1 MAHAT
6 RSSNRVTKLRRDS
19 EFAYDEATL
28 NFLTVRNNSLG
39 DAWQQRTTL
48 GSTTSDRK
56 QPIVVNSE
64 SFTGNNVIN
73 TWSTLNLLPSMIQQ
87 AANSVNIL
95 DSEGFDIQVDVRSQ
109 DEHHLHNV
117 NKSSAESRQ
126 YLAGAR
132 PRHSVRDF
140 RGYSTTSS
148 TRLDFIGSPFVDP
161 NFLLMSPTVH
171 SDSSEVYIEEI
182 FANMQE
188 NNRCQQCSDSI
199 TCADC
204 QSKESDRE
212 LRSQLSEALGKI
224 KILEDHMSRQ
234 NETIRQQSDRLH
246 NLETSRSESSGGD
259 SRGAS
264 SSTNGKKKA
273 KGGNAP
279 KGTKKLV
286 RIEEEGE
293 RQYKL
298 MTEQLR
304 NREQLLFDV
313 VDVDESSEEELTM
326 RDLRKKMSKMER
338 EMCNNKVSSRMK
350 QAGAT
355 YPMADFETSNSSGT
369 DSSEVDRKF
378 KVRSRRRKVKSGAKV
393 KTRPVIRQMLWPHT
407 VANEEDGEDVLCE
420 DIGLAKFLSCFTCIM
435 TSCGKVEAAGR
446 ARLLN
451 AISSVLECLP
461 WAEARLF
468 HNMVMVKL
476 EQRRYEWT
484 SDFSALGN
492 QFIDKKVRE
501 NLRYRNSSGGSGQY
515 SKGSGKGARHS
526 KSNPSPSSSS
536 QNRGRSSQPG
546 VCRNW
551 NFGTCTFAERCNRL
565 HVCCTCA
572 DAGKPGEQHKASI
585 HKNSRGSDRNYRP
598 RV

>member
-48 GSTTSDRK
+48 GSTTSDRT

-73 TWSTLNLLPSMIQQ
+73 TWSTINLLPPMIQQ

-117 NKSSAESRQ
+117 NKSSAEPRQ

-234 NETIRQQSDRLH
+234 NETIRQ
-246 NLETSRSESSGGD
+246 
-259 SRGAS
+259 
-264 SSTNGKKKA
+264 
-273 KGGNAP
+273 
-279 KGTKKLV
+279 
-286 RIEEEGE
+286 
-293 RQYKL
+293 
-298 MTEQLR
+298 
-304 NREQLLFDV
+304 
-313 VDVDESSEEELTM
+313 
-326 RDLRKKMSKMER
+326 
-338 EMCNNKVSSRMK
+338 
-350 QAGAT
+350 
-355 YPMADFETSNSSGT
+355 
-369 DSSEVDRKF
+369 
-378 KVRSRRRKVKSGAKV
+378 
-393 KTRPVIRQMLWPHT
+393 
-407 VANEEDGEDVLCE
+407 
-420 DIGLAKFLSCFTCIM
+420 
-435 TSCGKVEAAGR
+435 
-446 ARLLN
+446 
-451 AISSVLECLP
+451 
-461 WAEARLF
+461 
-468 HNMVMVKL
+468 
-476 EQRRYEWT
+476 
-484 SDFSALGN
+484 
-492 QFIDKKVRE
+492 
-501 NLRYRNSSGGSGQY
+501 
-515 SKGSGKGARHS
+515 
-526 KSNPSPSSSS
+526 
-536 QNRGRSSQPG
+536 
-546 VCRNW
+546 
-551 NFGTCTFAERCNRL
+551 
-565 HVCCTCA
+565 
-572 DAGKPGEQHKASI
+572 
-585 HKNSRGSDRNYRP
+585 
-598 RV
+598 